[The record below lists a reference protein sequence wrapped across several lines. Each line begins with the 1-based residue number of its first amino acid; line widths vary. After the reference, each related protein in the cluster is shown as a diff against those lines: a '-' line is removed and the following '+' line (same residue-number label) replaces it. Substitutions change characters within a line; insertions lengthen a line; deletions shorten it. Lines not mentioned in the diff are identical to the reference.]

1 MLITTILQFVRR
13 IQSFAI
19 LSILARL
26 VMLKS
31 SSFLAIP
38 HSTSDFSVYA
48 VDTYPFLV
56 DYLSVLC
63 CGFSILSC
71 GLSSSHPNCGIET
84 LGGVEEATKGKKAPT
99 TADDSDDDA
108 VIERFK
114 SDEEPEFV
122 SF

>member
-56 DYLSVLC
+56 DYHSVYAADTQFFLVDY
-63 CGFSILSC
+63 
-71 GLSSSHPNCGIET
+71 HHHT
-84 LGGVEEATKGKKAPT
+84 LIAEL
-99 TADDSDDDA
+99 
-108 VIERFK
+108 RR
-114 SDEEPEFV
+114 
-122 SF
+122 